1 MKSSIIALFTG
12 IALVIGVFIITIF
25 GRFLGLG
32 FGIIQLPL
40 QKLENKLELTQG
52 VLDKTYSTEY
62 CLANYEWFKDTNN
75 DIIQSDSQIKNKQDQ
90 LNQFIASAGDR
101 SNWTFDDKQQ
111 YNRISN
117 EVTGLKNYRSDLVG
131 QYNSRTSQLNRVACK
146 ELPLFIGLE

>member
-1 MKSSIIALFTG
+1 MKAAFIAIGLF
-12 IALVIGVFIITIF
+12 IGVLTIGLF

-40 QKLENKLELTQG
+40 QKLENKLELTKG

-75 DIIQSDSQIKNKQDQ
+75 DIIQSDAQIKNKQDQ
-90 LNQFIASAGDR
+90 LDQFISFAGDR
-101 SNWTFDDKQQ
+101 ANWTFEDKQQ
-111 YNRISN
+111 YNRLSS

-131 QYNSRTSQLNRVACK
+131 QYNSKTSQLNRVACK